1 MRIMIVEDE
10 TIVAT
15 ILSECIRPLGYEV
28 EVIVDGL
35 QALERLSRGDVD
47 VAVLDLGIP
56 GLSGDNVARQAR
68 ERDPRLTT
76 VLMTVPMGATTS
88 AEEKKM

>member
-1 MRIMIVEDE
+1 M
-10 TIVAT
+10 
-15 ILSECIRPLGYEV
+15 
-28 EVIVDGL
+28 
-35 QALERLSRGDVD
+35 D

-76 VLMTVPMGATTS
+76 VLMTGWWLAPEDERMRHFDFLLQKPFDVKQARRVIDNAVAMSRLRHDITAKP
-88 AEEKKM
+88 